1 MNVRKII
8 ACTLATLTL
17 SACAPT
23 DPGPDPAKDFW
34 GNPISASDPQHCV
47 VPSGP
52 APAPEILL
60 NPSVHQRPKA
70 VREGNSWIVIEYELR
85 ALPPTAGEGSGFD
98 YCVPADVHVYA
109 QPGDA
114 DVQAYG
120 VNSMDVGPFD
130 FPVQT
135 PWIGRFIFL
144 QYDPR
149 EERFAQRPP
158 SYKIT
163 MEARYVPEKDAQ
175 TTPPFALGCKLK
187 IDGGIL
193 AQDIA
198 IITQRSQVSC
208 TLTGNTYHTY

>member
-1 MNVRKII
+1 MRKIVSLLLTGVFAVI
-8 ACTLATLTL
+8 ALAG
-17 SACAPT
+17 CANKPPT
-23 DPGPDPAKDFW
+23 DFW
-34 GNPISASDPQHCV
+34 GNPIEENDPQHCA
-47 VPSGP
+47 VPTGP
-52 APAPEILL
+52 AVPPEILL
-60 NPSVHQRPKA
+60 NPSVHQRPKD
-70 VREGNSWIVIEYELR
+70 VRPGNSWVVIEYELR
-85 ALPPTAGEGSGFD
+85 ALPADLAGTASGYE

-130 FPVQT
+130 FHVQT

-163 MEARYVPEKDAQ
+163 MEAKYVREKHTGPD
-175 TTPPFALGCKLK
+175 PFAMACKLR
-187 IDGGIL
+187 IDGSARAEDVAIL
-193 AQDIA
+193 
-198 IITQRSQVSC
+198 TQREQVSC
-208 TLTGNTYHTY
+208 SLTGNTYHTY